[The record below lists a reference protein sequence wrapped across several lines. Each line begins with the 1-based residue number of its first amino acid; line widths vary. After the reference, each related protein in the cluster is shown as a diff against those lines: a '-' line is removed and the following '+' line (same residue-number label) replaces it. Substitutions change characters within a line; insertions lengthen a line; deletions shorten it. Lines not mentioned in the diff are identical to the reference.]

1 MTCARTK
8 VDESRRNR
16 PIERHVMRLLA
27 LVLTLLL
34 ADFAVAS
41 AQTAAPDTENSR
53 YSLYPVADGVLRLD
67 TRSGQISQCSRS
79 DIGWACKVVPD
90 ERAALET
97 EIARLQ
103 GENATLKKELLG
115 RGLEIPGAS
124 GRSVAKP
131 DEPEVKLPSDADVDR
146 VVSFLEKVWRRLV
159 EMGRSVQKDIERKN

>member
-1 MTCARTK
+1 MTCARTE
-8 VDESRRNR
+8 VDESRRKR

-41 AQTAAPDTENSR
+41 AETDAPDTENSR

-79 DIGWACKVVPD
+79 DVGWACKVVPD

>member
-16 PIERHVMRLLA
+16 PIERQVMRLLA

-41 AQTAAPDTENSR
+41 AETDAPDTENSR

>member
-16 PIERHVMRLLA
+16 PIERQVMRLLA

-41 AQTAAPDTENSR
+41 AFTDAPATENSR

-79 DIGWACKVVPD
+79 DIGWACKWCPTNARRWRPRSPAC
-90 ERAALET
+90 RART
-97 EIARLQ
+97 
-103 GENATLKKELLG
+103 
-115 RGLEIPGAS
+115 
-124 GRSVAKP
+124 
-131 DEPEVKLPSDADVDR
+131 
-146 VVSFLEKVWRRLV
+146 RR
-159 EMGRSVQKDIERKN
+159 